1 MQLYRLL
8 DYEVRILK
16 TYQPESWSASVEMS
30 WLEVTLRL
38 EGGDKLVSKVDLLVF
53 MLNLLTRLE
62 SREVV
67 LAAMLTTGH

>member
-1 MQLYRLL
+1 
-8 DYEVRILK
+8 
-16 TYQPESWSASVEMS
+16 MS

-38 EGGDKLVSKVDLLVF
+38 EGADKLVSKVDLLIF

-67 LAAMLTTGH
+67 LAAMLITGD

>member
-1 MQLYRLL
+1 MH
-8 DYEVRILK
+8 YEVRILK
-16 TYQPESWSASVEMS
+16 TYQPESWSASVVMS

-62 SREVV
+62 SREEV
-67 LAAMLTTGH
+67 LAAMLTTGD

>member
-1 MQLYRLL
+1 M
-8 DYEVRILK
+8 
-16 TYQPESWSASVEMS
+16 
-30 WLEVTLRL
+30 EVTLRL

-67 LAAMLTTGH
+67 LAAMLKTGD

>member
-1 MQLYRLL
+1 MH
-8 DYEVRILK
+8 YEVRILK
-16 TYQPESWSASVEMS
+16 TYQPESWSASVVMS

-38 EGGDKLVSKVDLLVF
+38 EGADKLVSKVDLLIF

-67 LAAMLTTGH
+67 LAAMLPTSD

>member
-1 MQLYRLL
+1 MR
-8 DYEVRILK
+8 YEVRILK
-16 TYQPESWSASVEMS
+16 TYQPESCSASVEMS

-67 LAAMLTTGH
+67 LAAMLTTGD

>member
-1 MQLYRLL
+1 MH
-8 DYEVRILK
+8 YEVRISK
-16 TYQPESWSASVEMS
+16 TYQPESWSASVVMS

-38 EGGDKLVSKVDLLVF
+38 EGADKLVSKVDLLVF

-67 LAAMLTTGH
+67 LAAMLITGD

>member
-1 MQLYRLL
+1 MH
-8 DYEVRILK
+8 YEVRIFK
-16 TYQPESWSASVEMS
+16 TYQPESWSASVVMS

-38 EGGDKLVSKVDLLVF
+38 EGADKLVSKVDLLVF

-67 LAAMLTTGH
+67 LAAMLTTGD

>member
-1 MQLYRLL
+1 M
-8 DYEVRILK
+8 
-16 TYQPESWSASVEMS
+16 EM
-30 WLEVTLRL
+30 TLRL

-67 LAAMLTTGH
+67 LAAMLTTGD

>member
-1 MQLYRLL
+1 MH
-8 DYEVRILK
+8 YEVRILK
-16 TYQPESWSASVEMS
+16 TYQPESWSASVVMS

-62 SREVV
+62 SREEV
-67 LAAMLTTGH
+67 LAAMLATGD

>member
-1 MQLYRLL
+1 M
-8 DYEVRILK
+8 
-16 TYQPESWSASVEMS
+16 
-30 WLEVTLRL
+30 EVTLRL

-67 LAAMLTTGH
+67 LAAMLTTGD

>member
-1 MQLYRLL
+1 
-8 DYEVRILK
+8 
-16 TYQPESWSASVEMS
+16 MS

-38 EGGDKLVSKVDLLVF
+38 EGADKLVSKVDLLVF

-67 LAAMLTTGH
+67 LAAMLPTSD

>member
-1 MQLYRLL
+1 
-8 DYEVRILK
+8 
-16 TYQPESWSASVEMS
+16 MS

-38 EGGDKLVSKVDLLVF
+38 EGGDKLVSKVDLLIF

-67 LAAMLTTGH
+67 LAAMLTTGD

>member
-1 MQLYRLL
+1 MHYK
-8 DYEVRILK
+8 VRILK
-16 TYQPESWSASVEMS
+16 TYQPESWSASVVMS

-38 EGGDKLVSKVDLLVF
+38 EGADKLVSKVDLLVF

-67 LAAMLTTGH
+67 LAAMLTTGD

>member
-1 MQLYRLL
+1 MH
-8 DYEVRILK
+8 YEVRILK
-16 TYQPESWSASVEMS
+16 TYQPESWSASVVMS

-38 EGGDKLVSKVDLLVF
+38 EGADKLVSKVDLLVF

-67 LAAMLTTGH
+67 LAAMLTTDD